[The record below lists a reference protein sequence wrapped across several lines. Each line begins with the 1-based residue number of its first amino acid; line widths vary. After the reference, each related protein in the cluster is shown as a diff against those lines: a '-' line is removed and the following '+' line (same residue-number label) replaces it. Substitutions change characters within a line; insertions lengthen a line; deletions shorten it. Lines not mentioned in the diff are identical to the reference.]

1 MKDKR
6 NAWLPILLM
15 VVFALS
21 RWPGLLPEN
30 FSAAYALLFCAGVYF
45 PRRMA
50 WWLPLATMFLT
61 DTALSLYY
69 YYFSHH
75 NPLQV
80 TLLFSYAAY
89 AVLIWLGRRCRP
101 TDSWLK
107 LLGGGVA
114 GAVLFYLITNTAAWL
129 FNPFNNP
136 EYTKNL
142 AGWIIALTTGTAGW
156 PQTWEFFRNTLL
168 SGGLFTG
175 LFTGAMKLSEKLE
188 SALDKESE
196 PAKTEEPEESEA
208 PEPEEA
214 KA

>member
-6 NAWLPILLM
+6 NVWLPILLM
-15 VVFALS
+15 VVFAAS
-21 RWPGLLPEN
+21 RWPGLLPVN

-50 WWLPLATMFLT
+50 WWLPLATMLVT
-61 DTALSLYY
+61 DTVLGFYY
-69 YYFSHH
+69 YYTSHH

-80 TLLFSYAAY
+80 TLLFSYGAY

-101 TDSWLK
+101 SDSWLK
-107 LLGGGVA
+107 LLGGGVI
-114 GAVLFYLITNTAAWL
+114 GAILFYLITNTAAWL

-142 AGWIIALTTGTAGW
+142 AGWIAALTTGTAGW
-156 PQTWEFFRNTLL
+156 PHTWEFFRNTLL

-175 LFTGAMKLSEKLE
+175 LFAGAMKLSEKLE

-196 PAKTEEPEESEA
+196 PVKAEEPEESEA
-208 PEPEEA
+208 PEPEQA

>member
-1 MKDKR
+1 
-6 NAWLPILLM
+6 M

-21 RWPGLLPEN
+21 RWPDLLPLN

-50 WWLPLATMFLT
+50 WWLPLATMVVT
-61 DTALSLYY
+61 DAALGLYY
-69 YYFSHH
+69 WYSRHYNSI
-75 NPLQV
+75 QAS
-80 TLLFSYAAY
+80 LLFSYAAY
-89 AVLIWLGRRCRP
+89 ALLIWLGRRCRP

-107 LLGGGVA
+107 LLGGGVV
-114 GAVLFYLITNTAAWL
+114 GAILFYLVTNTAAWL

-136 EYTKNL
+136 EYTKDL
-142 AGWIIALTTGTAGW
+142 AGWITALTTGTAGW

-175 LFTGAMKLSEKLE
+175 LFAGAMKLSEKLE
-188 SALDKESE
+188 SALDKEPE
-196 PAKTEEPEESEA
+196 PAKNEEPEESEA